1 MVVCPGCSSSEGGG
15 GGAGGDGGG
24 DGSNAVSFDGE
35 TSVPATGG
43 AAIAVDYSTGF
54 ARVISSMLSA
64 LAIDAASET
73 DSASLK
79 FLDNVEL
86 PICDNAGGAILNGE
100 LAEGTASLTLTN
112 CTGSPLSGT
121 AVNGRLLLT
130 FDWTPATVPG
140 TTNLLHSLEGT
151 AELAGLTDAEGDVF
165 TIAPSTELTG
175 RSAMNAE
182 VVTTATLPPQAI
194 SAQITLGQL
203 ASDDRIT
210 VVEGAGAGARM
221 EFTCFEVSMDLMVDP
236 PPPSIANFEAQGV
249 LSLEGQYYTL
259 SSDDIGFPALSGG
272 PAAPTS
278 GSLTLTSGES
288 GTCVAGAHP
297 GDGSAATATFAEG
310 GSVTIDATGA
320 DGATYRCTEAWANL
334 LEALTDLTAFESC
347 PCVTG
352 CGGGGGDGD
361 VITCAA
367 DALSDFNAYLDPL
380 IEVLKA
386 VEDTSYTIP
395 PEKQIVLNWDTGV
408 ETDYGEF
415 STDLDVNLDGKSE
428 SHLSGTVRP
437 KDTCR
442 NGMLKDEVCV
452 FKWNVTREPSSTEV
466 AYGAMSAVALG
477 VSLPLNTTSTR
488 YTIVSY
494 GEPDVGKVNIAIGI
508 SPDCAIEVDTFTMMW
523 HLRIPDM
530 YSLQMGLDAEYRDDT
545 GWNTARGDVIWG
557 SGGSEDA
564 TISFTTDSET
574 LQCGF
579 DVETFEVSSC
589 EP

>member
-1 MVVCPGCSSSEGGG
+1 MLRNLTLGAVAALAVTMVVCPGCSSGEGGG

-54 ARVISSMLSA
+54 ARVLSSMLSA

-130 FDWTPATVPG
+130 FNWTAATVPG

-182 VVTTATLPPQAI
+182 VVTTATLQAI

-210 VVEGAGAGARM
+210 VVERAGAGARM
-221 EFTCFEVSMDLMVDP
+221 EFTCFEVSTDLMIDP
-236 PPPSIANFEAQGV
+236 PPPSIAIVEAQGV

-259 SSDDIGFPALSGG
+259 SSDGIGFPALSGG
-272 PAAPTS
+272 PAVPTS

-288 GTCVAGAHP
+288 GTCVEGAHP
-297 GDGSAATATFAEG
+297 GDTSTATATFAEG

-320 DGATYRCTEAWANL
+320 DGAKYECTEAWANL

-352 CGGGGGDGD
+352 CGGGTGGTAGAGGATGTGGAAGAGGRSPITHSPMTDCAGGKYDPDNNLCWEDPPQTVIDDLAQAIDHCSGLDGNWRVPTISELRSLFRGGDDTDCTMVEWDMDWTEVATGYCGVWDGCLSLSSCHSGEYCYLGD
-361 VITCAA
+361 GCTTPGPGAGGCYWDAA
-367 DALSDFNAYLDPL
+367 
-380 IEVLKA
+380 
-386 VEDTSYTIP
+386 
-395 PEKQIVLNWDTGV
+395 
-408 ETDYGEF
+408 
-415 STDLDVNLDGKSE
+415 
-428 SHLSGTVRP
+428 LSGTCRWYWSASEVTGETRYGWGVHFALGSVTNTRT
-437 KDTCR
+437 DFR
-442 NGMLKDEVCV
+442 NGVRCV
-452 FKWNVTREPSSTEV
+452 R
-466 AYGAMSAVALG
+466 
-477 VSLPLNTTSTR
+477 
-488 YTIVSY
+488 
-494 GEPDVGKVNIAIGI
+494 
-508 SPDCAIEVDTFTMMW
+508 
-523 HLRIPDM
+523 
-530 YSLQMGLDAEYRDDT
+530 T
-545 GWNTARGDVIWG
+545 G
-557 SGGSEDA
+557 
-564 TISFTTDSET
+564 
-574 LQCGF
+574 
-579 DVETFEVSSC
+579 
-589 EP
+589 P